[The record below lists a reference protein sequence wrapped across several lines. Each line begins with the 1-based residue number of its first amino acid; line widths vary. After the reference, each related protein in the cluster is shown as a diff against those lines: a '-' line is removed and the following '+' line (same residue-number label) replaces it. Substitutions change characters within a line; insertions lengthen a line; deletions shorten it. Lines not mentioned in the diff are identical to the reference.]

1 MNEAKNFDFSNFNQE
16 LNLSKINW
24 TDIDYNPKINF
35 EKNNIQES
43 TKLEL
48 WNFFQELVSYNI
60 DNTADLINLN
70 LDNFKSLVY
79 SKLDIKI

>member
-70 LDNFKSLVY
+70 LPNFKSLVY